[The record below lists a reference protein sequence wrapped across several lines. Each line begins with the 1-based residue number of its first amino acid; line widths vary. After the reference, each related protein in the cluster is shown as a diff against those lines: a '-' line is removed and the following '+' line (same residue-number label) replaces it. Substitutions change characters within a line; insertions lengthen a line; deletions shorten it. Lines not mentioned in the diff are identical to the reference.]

1 VNLEVLLFCLHFFRK
16 NNAIMIQ
23 LAANLHA
30 IFSFKASVVY
40 YYLVN
45 VCLYL
50 YKLGL
55 TKLFNCRKGK

>member
-1 VNLEVLLFCLHFFRK
+1 
-16 NNAIMIQ
+16 MIQ